1 MIERSPRSTL
11 AAVVLSTIA
20 ANLTLT
26 ILAIALQPIAEELS
40 SSLDAAAWLTIAPV
54 LVSALVAPFAGSA
67 SDRYG
72 ARIVW
77 LVGNAIL
84 FLGLLWSGL
93 SRSMFELILAR
104 ALTGLGSG
112 LSISPGLAIAA
123 GAYPSEERAR
133 PVSAIM
139 TASALSPAVG
149 VLLGG
154 PAIDYFGFRIL
165 FLAQLPLMAVALFV
179 GFVALPRRLETGDG
193 RRFDPSASLLLGIS
207 AFALLLALNRFAD
220 WGALSLETLATM
232 GISMLVFGVFLYRE
246 RRVEV
251 PTVPPSL
258 LRDRIARLALLT
270 RAMIFGVYMGSFLV
284 LPLALLDAGRSAT
297 EAALLLSPRP
307 IVMGIFGPF
316 AAAFMH
322 RMGLGMSG
330 VIGSAALAIGHLMLP
345 FFDVSEDLP
354 LLFLALSLMGF
365 GLGAA
370 QVATATM
377 ITARAPERDLGGTS
391 SMITISTAIAG
402 AIGMAGLLAV
412 ALHPLFGIHEAFVVS
427 AALSLISLGLAWR
440 LERRSS

>member
-1 MIERSPRSTL
+1 MKPSSPRSTL

-26 ILAIALQPIAEELS
+26 ILAIALQPIAEELD

-77 LVGNAIL
+77 LVGNLTL
-84 FLGLLWSGL
+84 FAGLLWSGL
-93 SRSMFELILAR
+93 SGSMFELIFAR

-112 LSISPGLAIAA
+112 LSISPGLAIAT
-123 GAYPSEERAR
+123 GAYASSERAR

-165 FLAQLPLMAVALFV
+165 FLSQLPLMVIALVV
-179 GFVALPRRLETGDG
+179 GFIALPRHSEIGDG
-193 RRFDPSASLLLGIS
+193 RRFDPSASLLLGGA
-207 AFALLLALNRFAD
+207 AFALLLALNRAPD
-220 WGALSLETLATM
+220 WGAISSKTAITLVASLV
-232 GISMLVFGVFLYRE
+232 VFGLFLFRE
-246 RRVEV
+246 RRVDV
-251 PTVPPSL
+251 PTIPRSL
-258 LRDRIARLALLT
+258 LQDGVARLAIIT

-284 LPLALLDAGRSAT
+284 LPLALLEVGKSAT

-307 IVMGIFGPF
+307 LVMGVFGPF

-322 RMGLGMSG
+322 RIGLGKSG
-330 VIGSAALAIGHLMLP
+330 VIGSLALTIGHSMLP
-345 FFDVSEDLP
+345 FFDVPHNLP
-354 LLFLALSLMGF
+354 LLFLALAFMGF

-370 QVATATM
+370 QVATATI
-377 ITARAPERDLGGTS
+377 ITSRAPERDLGGTS
-391 SMITISTAIAG
+391 STITISTAIAG
-402 AIGMAGLLAV
+402 AVGMAGLLAV
-412 ALHPLFGIHEAFVVS
+412 ALHPSLGIQEAYIVS
-427 AALSLISLGLAWR
+427 AILSVFSLALSIM
-440 LERRSS
+440 LERRAA

>member
-1 MIERSPRSTL
+1 MNPSSRRSTL

-26 ILAIALQPIAEELS
+26 ILAIALQPIADELE

-54 LVSALVAPFAGSA
+54 LVAALVAPFAGSA

-72 ARIVW
+72 ARVVW
-77 LVGNAIL
+77 LAGNIIL

-93 SRSMFELILAR
+93 SGSMLELILAR

-154 PAIDYFGFRIL
+154 PAIDHFGFRIL
-165 FLAQLPLMAVALFV
+165 FLAQLPLMAIALTV
-179 GFVALPRRLETGDG
+179 GFIALPRHVEVGPA
-193 RRFDPSASLLLGIS
+193 RRFDPSASLLLGAA
-207 AFALLLALNRFAD
+207 AFALLLALNRAPA
-220 WGALSLETLATM
+220 WGAISAETGITLVVSL
-232 GISMLVFGVFLYRE
+232 IVFGLFLLRE
-246 RRVEV
+246 RRAEV
-251 PTVPPSL
+251 PTIPTSL
-258 LRDRIARLALLT
+258 LRDRVARLALIA

-284 LPLALLDAGRSAT
+284 LPLALLEVGKSAT

-307 IVMGIFGPF
+307 LVMGIFGPF
-316 AAAFMH
+316 AARFMQ
-322 RMGLGMSG
+322 RMGLGRSG
-330 VIGSAALAIGHLMLP
+330 VIGSLALAIGHLMLP
-345 FFDVSEDLP
+345 FFDVPHNLP
-354 LLFLALSLMGF
+354 LLFLALAFMGF

-370 QVATATM
+370 QVATATI
-377 ITARAPERDLGGTS
+377 ITSRAPERDLGGTS
-391 SMITISTAIAG
+391 STITISTAIAG
-402 AIGMAGLLAV
+402 AVGMAGLLAV
-412 ALHPLFGIHEAFVVS
+412 ALHPSLGIQEAYIASAILSLVS
-427 AALSLISLGLAWR
+427 LALAAL
-440 LERRSS
+440 LERRAA